1 MINRVAKFNVWL
13 YFWGNYLDK
22 IMSEIAKIRVLI
34 VDDQTMFRELLARLI
49 VQDPRFEIV
58 GNAGDGREALESFS
72 ALKPDLVILDL
83 MLPGLNGIDL
93 LRQFLRERPEVRILV
108 ISGHPSEEAV
118 RGVLKA
124 GAHGFIEKNATIE
137 LLRQS
142 VHQVADGGSYFGPC
156 VANLLRNAVANP
168 TADEGMLTH
177 REREILQLVAEGH
190 STKEIAVILT
200 LSIKTV
206 DNHRSNIMKKL
217 NIHDIAS
224 LTRYAI
230 KVGLIS
236 V

>member
-1 MINRVAKFNVWL
+1 MN
-13 YFWGNYLDK
+13 
-22 IMSEIAKIRVLI
+22 EITKTRVLI

-58 GNAGDGREALESFS
+58 GNAGDGRQALESFS
-72 ALKPDLVILDL
+72 TLKPDLVILDL

-118 RGVLKA
+118 RRVLKA

-142 VHQVADGGSYFGPC
+142 VTQVADGGSYFGPC

>member
-1 MINRVAKFNVWL
+1 MNDIK
-13 YFWGNYLDK
+13 K
-22 IMSEIAKIRVLI
+22 TRVLI
-34 VDDQTMFRELLARLI
+34 IDDQTMFRELLARLI
-49 VQDPRFEIV
+49 SQESRFEIV
-58 GNAGDGREALESFS
+58 GNAGDGREALENFS
-72 ALKPDLVILDL
+72 NLKPDLVVLDL

-93 LRQFLRERPEVRILV
+93 LRQFLRERPEIRILV
-108 ISGHPSEEAV
+108 ISGHPSEETV

-124 GAHGFIEKNATIE
+124 GAHGFIEKNASIE

-142 VHQVADGGSYFGPC
+142 VNQVADGGSYFGPS

-168 TADEGMLTH
+168 TADEGMLSN

>member
-1 MINRVAKFNVWL
+1 MNQISKVK
-13 YFWGNYLDK
+13 
-22 IMSEIAKIRVLI
+22 VLI

-49 VQDPRFEIV
+49 SQESRFEIV
-58 GNAGDGREALESFS
+58 GTAGDGREALQSFTDV
-72 ALKPDLVILDL
+72 KPDLVVLDL

-93 LRQFLRERPEVRILV
+93 LRQFLRERPEVRVLV
-108 ISGHPSEEAV
+108 ISGHPSEETV

-124 GAHGFIEKNATIE
+124 GAHGFIEKNAPIE
-137 LLRQS
+137 MLRQS
-142 VHQVADGGSYFGPC
+142 VNQVADGGSYFGPS
-156 VANLLRNAVANP
+156 VATLLRNAVANP
-168 TADEGMLTH
+168 TADEGMLSH

>member
-1 MINRVAKFNVWL
+1 MN
-13 YFWGNYLDK
+13 
-22 IMSEIAKIRVLI
+22 EITKTRVLI

-58 GNAGDGREALESFS
+58 GNAGDGRQALESFS
-72 ALKPDLVILDL
+72 TLKPDLVILDL

-142 VHQVADGGSYFGPC
+142 VTQVADGGSYFGPC

>member
-1 MINRVAKFNVWL
+1 MNNTSKL
-13 YFWGNYLDK
+13 
-22 IMSEIAKIRVLI
+22 RVLI
-34 VDDQTMFRELLARLI
+34 VDDQTMFRELLERLI
-49 VQDPRFEIV
+49 SQESRFEIA
-58 GNAGDGREALESFS
+58 GSAGDGREALQRFS
-72 ALKPDLVILDL
+72 DLKPDLVILDL
-83 MLPGLNGIDL
+83 MLPGLNGADL
-93 LRQFLRERPEVRILV
+93 LRQFLREKPDVRILV
-108 ISGHPSEEAV
+108 ISGHPSEETV

-124 GAHGFIEKNATIE
+124 GAHGFIEKNAPVE

-142 VHQVADGGSYFGPC
+142 VNQVADGGSYFGPS
-156 VANLLRNAVANP
+156 VATLLRNAVANP
-168 TADEGMLTH
+168 TADEGMLSS

-190 STKEIAVILT
+190 STKEISVILS

-230 KVGLIS
+230 KVGLIT

>member
-1 MINRVAKFNVWL
+1 MN
-13 YFWGNYLDK
+13 
-22 IMSEIAKIRVLI
+22 EIAKIRVLI

-49 VQDPRFEIV
+49 VQEPRFEIV
-58 GNAGDGREALESFS
+58 GNAGDGREALENFA

-108 ISGHPSEEAV
+108 ISGHPSEESV

-124 GAHGFIEKNATIE
+124 GAHGFIEKNATID

-142 VHQVADGGSYFGPC
+142 VNQVADGGSYFGPS

-168 TADEGMLTH
+168 TADEGLLTH

-217 NIHDIAS
+217 HIHDIAS